1 MDLEKQLNE
10 KIGRW
15 ALLKHPFYQ
24 AWESGELP
32 VDALRTYSSE
42 YGAFIRLLSDGW
54 ETIGDTATAEEERDH
69 AELWRQFALAL
80 GPEVGEVGLRAVGDL
95 VKTSRRLFAH
105 SPTALG
111 ALYAF
116 EVQQPSTSKSKLEGL
131 RKYYGLGAG
140 AEDYFET
147 HSNNQHEAAKL
158 LGLISK
164 LDSKEAQQAIVAC
177 GEMGE
182 ALWNALTDI
191 YHTHCEA

>member
-1 MDLEKQLNE
+1 MDLENHLN
-10 KIGRW
+10 KKVGHW
-15 ALLKHPFYQ
+15 ALLKHPFYK
-24 AWESGELP
+24 AWESGDLP

-42 YGAFIRLLSDGW
+42 YGAFIKLLPDGW
-54 ETIGDTATAEEERDH
+54 EILGDTTTAAEERDH

-80 GPEVGEVGLRAVGDL
+80 GTEVKDAALPAVAEL
-95 VKTSRRLFAH
+95 VNTSKRLFSN

-116 EVQQPSTSKSKLEGL
+116 EVQQPSTSMSKLEGL
-131 RKYYGLGAG
+131 RKFYGLHAG

-158 LGLISK
+158 LGLISA
-164 LDSKEAQQAIVAC
+164 LTQEEAQQAIEAC
-177 GEMGE
+177 EELGK

-191 YHTHCEA
+191 YQAHCTV